1 MNYFRGITKMTM
13 GEIQMAIYDGVNEI
27 FVLVEEF
34 DDGWRELITSYRK
47 LEDAT
52 QTAKNMRKEGRKISV
67 ECILLHEPLK

>member
-1 MNYFRGITKMTM
+1 M
-13 GEIQMAIYDGVNEI
+13 GIYDGVDEI

-52 QTAKNMRKEGRKISV
+52 KCAKNMGADGRNVKV
-67 ECILLHEPLK
+67 ECILLHEPLE